1 MKFFSIITA
10 ALLPLVAISS
20 PLNAVRDF
28 EAEAAAKA
36 LAVKTSNNAHKV
48 RDLDAEAAGLIKR
61 GTKYCDIV
69 HVSTEVDCLLLEGVA
84 GRHMIDLMVAV
95 IRWLNSLKAVFST
108 RMRTMLHVL
117 SLIGSHFDEHW
128 YDKFVDVTPDSS
140 PEMQQIGK
148 SMEIFSKFPVR
159 MLRIKD
165 LAAHDRTLLCPVI

>member
-69 HVSTEVDCLLLEGVA
+69 HVSTEVDCWWLPKHNGNGNHKVRSFA
-84 GRHMIDLMVAV
+84 GTANNI
-95 IRWLNSLKAVFST
+95 
-108 RMRTMLHVL
+108 
-117 SLIGSHFDEHW
+117 
-128 YDKFVDVTPDSS
+128 KFTCYTNCEDVHGNTSWDWADDYNCYVPGYYTDNTCSRG
-140 PEMQQIGK
+140 I
-148 SMEIFSKFPVR
+148 
-159 MLRIKD
+159 
-165 LAAHDRTLLCPVI
+165 